1 MSLEQ
6 IIENLSKEV
15 GIKAIPQVDKKGSYQ
30 LHINLDTQ
38 ISITETDQGI
48 FFFVKIIP
56 IPEMKSKEV
65 VFIYLMKA
73 NLLGQGTGG
82 SVIGIDTLEKHFT
95 LSLSLTENLSYKIFK
110 DYLEEFLNYLDFWK
124 EEIPSYIAKVS
135 D

>member
-1 MSLEQ
+1 MSLEKNL
-6 IIENLSKEV
+6 ESLSKETKV
-15 GIKAIPQVDKKGSYQ
+15 GAIPQKDKNGNYQ
-30 LHINLDTQ
+30 LNINLKTQ
-38 ISITETDQGI
+38 VSITEIDHNT
-48 FFFVKIIP
+48 FFYVKIMP
-56 IPEMKSKEV
+56 MPEIKNKEAL
-65 VFIYLMKA
+65 FIYLMKA

>member
-1 MSLEQ
+1 MSLDQ

-15 GIKAIPQVDKKGSYQ
+15 GIKAIPHLDKKGSYQ

-38 ISITETDQGI
+38 VSITETDRGI

-56 IPEMKSKEV
+56 IPEMKNKEV

-124 EEIPSYIAKVS
+124 EEIPSYLAKVS
-135 D
+135 H

>member
-15 GIKAIPQVDKKGSYQ
+15 GIKAIPQLDKKGSYQ
-30 LHINLDTQ
+30 LHINKDTQ

-48 FFFVKIIP
+48 FFFVRIIP
-56 IPEMKSKEV
+56 IPEMKSQEV

>member
-15 GIKAIPQVDKKGSYQ
+15 GIKAIPQLDKKGSYQ

-38 ISITETDQGI
+38 VSITETDRGI

-56 IPEMKSKEV
+56 IPEMKNKEV

-95 LSLSLTENLSYKIFK
+95 LSLSLTENLSYKIFLMSLK
-110 DYLEEFLNYLDFWK
+110 SQTKTTPFIL
-124 EEIPSYIAKVS
+124 I
-135 D
+135 